1 MNEEELKKEI
11 ENWSRGCN
19 VNIDFP
25 KGLKY
30 CDGINL
36 CKVCKTNL
44 DLYKAELKGFQKG
57 KQEALNK
64 IDTFMKEKTYCR
76 ESGDIMR
83 ILPFEWEELKE
94 QLQKE
99 INSHP
104 EEDKVGIANRKDN
117 LAYKK
122 SSGSDKKEIGGEK
135 GK

>member
-11 ENWSRGCN
+11 EKWSKGCN

-44 DLYKAELKGFQKG
+44 DLYEAKLKGFQEGKLEQKKEDLELMDKLLNNLGKHFKFVKG
-57 KQEALNK
+57 EASKCKDLDYFK
-64 IDTFMKEKTYCR
+64 ATEDMERVSLGYIK
-76 ESGDIMR
+76 
-83 ILPFEWEELKE
+83 

-99 INSHP
+99 IGGGVS
-104 EEDKVGIANRKDN
+104 
-117 LAYKK
+117 
-122 SSGSDKKEIGGEK
+122 KE
-135 GK
+135 